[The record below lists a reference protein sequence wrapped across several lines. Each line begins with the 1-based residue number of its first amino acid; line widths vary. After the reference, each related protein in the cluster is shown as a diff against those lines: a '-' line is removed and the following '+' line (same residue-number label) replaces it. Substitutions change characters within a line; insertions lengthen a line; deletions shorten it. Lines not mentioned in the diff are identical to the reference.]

1 MYRQRLA
8 RTGLLAAMALLS
20 VNIFTGSPLLALWLG
35 SRVQPAG
42 PPTMSAFA
50 VLTLSLAA
58 GSFVLVKLLTLVSR
72 SYDRL
77 LDRRPTTRAHLPW
90 LRSMRGERPHE
101 TGPDGG
107 ALTAL
112 DVILVSAVVL
122 VAIAFEVWLLF
133 YAGSPIDQR
142 SGR

>member
-1 MYRQRLA
+1 MYRKRLA
-8 RTGLLAAMALLS
+8 RAALLAAMAVLT

-35 SRVQPAG
+35 SQVQPAG
-42 PPTMSAFA
+42 PPTMAAFA
-50 VLTLSLAA
+50 VLTLSLAVN
-58 GSFVLVKLLTLVSR
+58 SVVLVKLVTLASR
-72 SYDRL
+72 SYDAL
-77 LDRRPTTRAHLPW
+77 LDRRPTIRAHLPW

-122 VAIAFEVWLLF
+122 VAIAFEVWLLL